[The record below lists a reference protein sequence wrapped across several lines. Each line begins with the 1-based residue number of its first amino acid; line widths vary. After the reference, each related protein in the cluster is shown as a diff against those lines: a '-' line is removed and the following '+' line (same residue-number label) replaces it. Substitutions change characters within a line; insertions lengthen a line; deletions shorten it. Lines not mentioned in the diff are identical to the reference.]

1 MNEKK
6 RLLSLALAL
15 SLGISMGSAIAEG
28 DYSIKRYPG
37 EAEYRQKYQNINFRD
52 MDGHWARDAVFTMG
66 SLGIVKG
73 TGGGNY
79 VPRSTITK
87 EEALILIVRIMGLE
101 KEAQAEGIKMAKE
114 RDAAGYNVLD
124 PYHYTVMGAV
134 SVAESA
140 GIIDTKELPNINP
153 VTAATTRAIDAEV
166 ASGLARYQNRNLT
179 EAQLKNIEELLR
191 ERAERR
197 YTWSRPISR
206 EVTAYWLGRAISPEG
221 ITGPSQQAISTFRD
235 WASVKE
241 KYFPYI
247 EAVLQKGYMVGDNL
261 NRFNPQGT
269 LTRGEMAQIIYNTH
283 EDKLKDQG
291 YTIEAG
297 KIVDISFENGTENG
311 ESVRRRIV
319 KIRNADNE
327 TIEVYGQVS
336 DQNKPEYEK
345 GISTYING
353 VLSNHQSL
361 AVGQTVQYYIRPTGE
376 VPLIAGAMDSEKYF
390 NGKLVAV
397 YENIALLEDSRG
409 NVYRYPLAEEVDFS
423 VNGSWTDI
431 GNLVPGMEGR
441 YFVIKGKIYKIDADA
456 PEGGVGGGG
465 NIAVGDYFDTG
476 IVVSK
481 SEAKKSLTIS
491 KDGGTTATYDLS
503 TVPNAPVYRDG
514 SKVAFSSIK
523 DGDSATVFF
532 SDTSKS
538 IAKIVLSSHKTRAV
552 NSIYKGKIFYYNRNR
567 NQIRLGDA
575 SKINSVS
582 DWEATGTEQTLD
594 INDRADMYVTDESG
608 TTDILISRNSF
619 EDYSTYKEQQVAY
632 IENALKANRDIYL
645 YTETVN
651 GREEITRIIV
661 KEMGE
666 FKYTGRV
673 ESTSNGKLSL
683 PSNKNIYYN
692 NSTIFL
698 KEGRLV
704 SSATLKSGDTATV
717 YTHQG
722 RSTAALV
729 MIEGVDVTEYPFVV
743 YSTRMVDANLV
754 GQTVDVSGTASQKVQ
769 GSSVSS
775 PPIETLNISTDTVIE
790 LIPEKTKL
798 TQSEFFTRFYKDYKN
813 AKTKIIANSTGD
825 ILSMQIYGESIN
837 RPELK
842 DIRTAKVSQ
851 KDLSNDEN
859 IPDTVTLTDVRTWTG
874 DSWST
879 GVKSM
884 TLDFTD
890 AIVIVN
896 GAPSRLDRVP
906 DGASVDVITDVNTGH
921 TIIVR

>member
-1 MNEKK
+1 MSFALVAS
-6 RLLSLALAL
+6 LLTSTVSL
-15 SLGISMGSAIAEG
+15 AEG

-37 EAEYRQKYQNINFRD
+37 ETEYRQKYQNINFRD
-52 MDGHWARDAVFTMG
+52 MGGHWARDAVFTMG

-79 VPRSTITK
+79 APRSTLTK

-101 KEAQAEGIKMAKE
+101 EEAQAEGLKMAKE
-114 RDAAGYNVLD
+114 RDTAGYNVLE
-124 PYHYTVMGAV
+124 PYHYTVMGTV

-140 GIIDTKELPNINP
+140 GIIDSKELPNINP
-153 VTAATTRAIDAEV
+153 ITSATTRAIESEV
-166 ASGLARYQNRNLT
+166 SSGLARYQNRNLT

-247 EAVLQKGYMVGDNL
+247 EAVLQKGYMMGDNL

-297 KIVDISFENGTENG
+297 KIVDISIENGTENG

-327 TIEVYGQVS
+327 TIEVYGQAS

-353 VLSNHQSL
+353 VLSNQQSL

-390 NGKLVAV
+390 DGKLVAI

-423 VNGSWTDI
+423 VNGSWTDTE
-431 GNLVPGMEGR
+431 NLVPGMEGK
-441 YFVIKGKIYKIDADA
+441 YHIIKNKIYKIEISA
-456 PEGGVGGGG
+456 PEGGIGGGG

-476 IVVSK
+476 VVVSK
-481 SEAKKSLTIS
+481 SEIRKTLMIS
-491 KDGGTTATYDLS
+491 KDGGTTESYDLS
-503 TVPNAPVYRDG
+503 SVPNVPVYRDG
-514 SKVAFSSIK
+514 AATSFSSIK

-532 SDTSKS
+532 SDTSKTV
-538 IAKIVLSSHKTRAV
+538 AKIVLSSHKTRAV
-552 NSIYKGKIFYYNRNR
+552 NSIYKGRIFYYNRNR
-567 NQIRLGDA
+567 SQIRLGDA
-575 SKINSVS
+575 SKINGVS
-582 DWEATGTEQTLD
+582 EWEPIGAEQTMD
-594 INDRADMYVTDESG
+594 INDRADLYVTDESG

-619 EDYSTYKEQQVAY
+619 EDYATYKEQQASY
-632 IENALKANRDIYL
+632 IENALKANKNMYL

-651 GREEITRIIV
+651 GREEITRIIIR
-661 KEMGE
+661 EMGE
-666 FKYTGRV
+666 YKYTGKV
-673 ESTSNGKLSL
+673 ESTSNGTLSL

-722 RSTAALV
+722 RNTAALV
-729 MIEGVDVTEYPFVV
+729 MIEGVDVSEYPYTV
-743 YSTRMVDANLV
+743 YSTRMVEANLI
-754 GQTVDVSGTASQKVQ
+754 GQTVDISGTASQKVQ

-790 LIPEKTKL
+790 LLPEKTKL
-798 TQSEFFTRFYKDYKN
+798 TPSEFFTRFYRDYRN
-813 AKTKIIANSTGD
+813 ARTKLVTNSNGD
-825 ILSMQIYGESIN
+825 ILSMQIYDDTIN

-842 DIRTAKVSQ
+842 DIRTAKVGA
-851 KDLSNDEN
+851 KELSSG
-859 IPDTVTLTDVRTWTG
+859 TVTLTDIRTWTG

-884 TLDFTD
+884 TLDFSD
-890 AIVIVN
+890 ALVVVN

-906 DGASVDVITDVNTGH
+906 LGANVDVITDVNTGH

>member
-1 MNEKK
+1 MKNKK
-6 RLLSLALAL
+6 RLMSFALVASLLT
-15 SLGISMGSAIAEG
+15 STVSFAEG

-37 EAEYRQKYQNINFRD
+37 ETEYRQKYQNINFRD
-52 MDGHWARDAVFTMG
+52 MGGHWARDAVFTMG

-79 VPRSTITK
+79 APRNTLTK

-101 KEAQAEGIKMAKE
+101 EEAQAEGLKMAKE
-114 RDAAGYNVLD
+114 RDTAGYNVLD
-124 PYHYTVMGAV
+124 PYHYTVMGTV

-140 GIIDTKELPNINP
+140 GIIDSKELPNINP
-153 VTAATTRAIDAEV
+153 VTSATTRAIESEV
-166 ASGLARYQNRNLT
+166 SSGLARYQNRNLT

-235 WASVKE
+235 WASIKE
-241 KYFPYI
+241 KYFPHI
-247 EAVLQKGYMVGDNL
+247 ESVLQKGYMVGDNQ

-283 EDKLKDQG
+283 EDKLKAQG
-291 YTIEAG
+291 YAIEAG
-297 KIVDISFENGTENG
+297 KIVDISIENGSEG
-311 ESVRRRIV
+311 SESVRRRII
-319 KIRNADNE
+319 KIRNSENE
-327 TIEVYGQVS
+327 LIEVYGQVS
-336 DQNKPEYEK
+336 AQNKPEYEK

-353 VLSNHQSL
+353 VLSDQQSL
-361 AVGQTVQYYIRPTGE
+361 RVGQTVQYYIRPSGE
-376 VPLIAGAMDSEKYF
+376 VPLIAGASDEQKIVD
-390 NGKLVAV
+390 GKLVAL
-397 YENIALLEDSRG
+397 YENMALLEGSDG
-409 NVYRYPLAEEVDFS
+409 ELYRYQMAGDVDFS

-431 GNLVPGMEGR
+431 DNLVPGMEGA
-441 YFVIKGKIYKIDADA
+441 YHIIKSKIYKIAIST
-456 PEGGVGGGG
+456 PEGGIGGGG
-465 NIAVGDYFDTG
+465 NISVGDYFDTG

-481 SEAKKSLTIS
+481 SEAKKTLMIS
-491 KDGGTTATYDLS
+491 KDGGSTKSYDLS
-503 TVPNAPVYRDG
+503 AVPNVPVYRDG
-514 SKVAFSSIK
+514 ASTSFSSIK

-532 SDTSKS
+532 SDTSKTV
-538 IAKIVLSSHKTRAV
+538 AKIVLSSHKTRAV

-567 NQIRLGDA
+567 SQIRLGDA
-575 SKINSVS
+575 SKINGVS
-582 DWEATGTEQTLD
+582 EWEAVENEQTLD
-594 INDRADMYVTDESG
+594 INDRADLYVTDESG

-619 EDYSTYKEQQVAY
+619 EDYSTYKEQQASY
-632 IENALKANRDIYL
+632 IENALKADKNIYL

-651 GREEITRIIV
+651 GREEITRIVIR
-661 KEMGE
+661 EMGE
-666 FKYTGRV
+666 YRYTGKV
-673 ESTSNGKLSL
+673 ESTSNGTLSL

-722 RSTAALV
+722 RNTAAIV
-729 MIEGVDVTEYPFVV
+729 IIEGVDVTEYPFTV
-743 YSTRMVDANLV
+743 YSTRMVEANLI
-754 GQTVDVSGTASQKVQ
+754 GQTVDISGTASQKVQ

-775 PPIETLNISTDTVIE
+775 PPIETLNISTDTMIE
-790 LIPEKTKL
+790 LLPEKTKL
-798 TQSEFFTRFYKDYKN
+798 TSSEFFTRFYRDYKN
-813 AKTKIIANSTGD
+813 ARTKIVANSSGD
-825 ILSMQIYGESIN
+825 ILSVQIYDDTIN

-842 DIRTAKVSQ
+842 DIRTAKVAE
-851 KDLSNDEN
+851 KELSSGN
-859 IPDTVTLTDVRTWTG
+859 VTLTDIRTWTG

-884 TLDFTD
+884 TLDFSD
-890 AIVIVN
+890 ALVIVN

-906 DGASVDVITDVNTGH
+906 KGANVDVITDVNTGH